1 MQTQIRDSKPIHI
14 GGIITIGQAA
24 SMPTQ
29 PQNVTGSQPSFT
41 RIRPPYTTP
50 IRWPQ
55 EIIAKILTYQEL
67 QAWIG
72 FIQAKQKTHAEWDD
86 IGKRMPP
93 ELRDKTALVLKECKQ
108 NGFINPHISNGKLAW
123 SQILGHERNRK
134 YNCQCDL
141 CDNDTTS
148 GTCRG
153 RFVNN
158 NQGHRDFKPCWEK

>member
-1 MQTQIRDSKPIHI
+1 
-14 GGIITIGQAA
+14 
-24 SMPTQ
+24 
-29 PQNVTGSQPSFT
+29 
-41 RIRPPYTTP
+41 
-50 IRWPQ
+50 
-55 EIIAKILTYQEL
+55 L
-67 QAWIG
+67 QSWIG
-72 FIQAKQKTHAEWDD
+72 FIQAKQKTHAEWDE
-86 IGKRMPP
+86 IAKKIPA
-93 ELRDKTALVLKECKQ
+93 ELRDKIALVLKECRQ
-108 NGFINPHISNGKLAW
+108 NGFINPHISNGKLVW